1 MGFSTIEEFEMD
13 LGQEEIIEYVKQ
25 AIDQIQDAKTKEDK
39 DYHLFQLLA
48 YLITSSNEIAQN
60 GDFYEAGGRLY
71 SAAYYLEE
79 FYPKEAQDVYV
90 KAVEFYQKYYKK
102 KILDGATNEAANVA
116 IRIANIYRDK
126 VRISE
131 KEREY
136 VQNAINLILNQ
147 IELLNEIGSPRDIG
161 VKYQSLSMLNVR
173 LEKWDEVSKI
183 ARTALEYAKTIKD
196 FSITANAYSDMA
208 LAMERQGDA
217 KKARNILF
225 EAMDYFS
232 KEAVEHE
239 NAQDLL
245 PLSQLF
251 QIIKNIYNQLHDPRR
266 FQIYSRK
273 EAGVYIAL
281 AKLGIINNTSNIQ
294 IASYYRGAALCYLET
309 NQNDLDAATCLFLA
323 GNYYFDGKKYTEAA
337 INYQDAATLFEKL
350 KNYKKALEL
359 YVKAGENASK
369 ANNLEV
375 TIENYIQAYEVA
387 QKNQEK
393 DNRKIIALLVKNL
406 IQMGKIQGAAQN
418 SFVAGTMYLEAAFY
432 YKQLPDYEKTQIKEL
447 ITNAYD
453 QFTLSTK
460 DATTIKKQSSILYTY
475 AILIILSRI
484 LELQK
489 EISPLLSKLKTN
501 LNKIAFQYYQLVQY
515 LLEFMDKK
523 IKLTMESMDK
533 KFLKIWE
540 SSEELRRAYELFW

>member
-1 MGFSTIEEFEMD
+1 MD
-13 LGQEEIIEYVKQ
+13 LGQEEIIEYVKR

-60 GDFYEAGGRLY
+60 GDYYEAGGRLY

-79 FYPKEAQDVYV
+79 FYPKEAQDVYS
-90 KAVEFYQKYYKK
+90 KAVDFYSKYYKK

-126 VRISE
+126 VRNTE
-131 KEREY
+131 KEHEY
-136 VQNAINLILNQ
+136 VQNAINLIQNQ
-147 IELLNEIGSPRDIG
+147 IDLLSEIGSPRDVG
-161 VKYQSLSMLNVR
+161 VKYQSLSMLYVR
-173 LEKWDEVSKI
+173 LEKWEEVTKI
-183 ARTALEYAKTIKD
+183 SRVALDYAKIIKD
-196 FSITANAYSDMA
+196 FSIIANAYNDMA

-239 NAQDLL
+239 AQQDLL

-251 QIIKNIYNQLHDPRR
+251 QIIKNIYSQLQDPRR

-281 AKLGIINNTSNIQ
+281 AKLGIINNTSNVQ

-323 GNYYFDGKKYTEAA
+323 GNYYFDSKKYTEAA
-337 INYQDAATLFEKL
+337 INYQDAAALFEKL
-350 KNYKKALEL
+350 KNYKKAYEL
-359 YVKAGENASK
+359 FLKAGDNASK

-375 TIENYIQAYEVA
+375 AIENYIQAYEVA
-387 QKNQEK
+387 NKDHQK
-393 DNRKIIALLVKNL
+393 DLRKITGLLVNNL
-406 IQMGKIQGAAQN
+406 LQMGKIQGAAKN
-418 SFVAGTMYLEAAFY
+418 NFVAGTMFLEAAYY
-432 YKQLPDYEKTQIKEL
+432 YKHIPDSNKSQIIEYVK
-447 ITNAYD
+447 NAYD
-453 QFTLSTK
+453 QLILSTK
-460 DATTIKKQSSILYTY
+460 EATTIKKQSSIMYTY
-475 AILIILSRI
+475 AILVLIIRI
-484 LELQK
+484 LDLKEEL
-489 EISPLLSKLKTN
+489 PAMLSKLKTN
-501 LNKIAFQYYQLVQY
+501 LNKIAHQYYQLVQY
-515 LLEFMDKK
+515 LLE
-523 IKLTMESMDK
+523 SMDNNQK
-533 KFLKIWE
+533 VSFDSIDPRFVKIWE
-540 SSEELRRAYELFW
+540 SSEELRRAYELFWF